1 MKGDIMKG
9 DWVYICSKHGRVE
22 CEVCLPRKV
31 LRQSFPSNPT
41 WSVNPKNPHPVLTPW
56 MIKKCIRTIMTD
68 AAVEAARRRVHGR
81 D

>member
-9 DWVYICSKHGRVE
+9 DWVYICSEHGRVE
-22 CEVCLPRKV
+22 CEVCLPR
-31 LRQSFPSNPT
+31 
-41 WSVNPKNPHPVLTPW
+41 VLTPW